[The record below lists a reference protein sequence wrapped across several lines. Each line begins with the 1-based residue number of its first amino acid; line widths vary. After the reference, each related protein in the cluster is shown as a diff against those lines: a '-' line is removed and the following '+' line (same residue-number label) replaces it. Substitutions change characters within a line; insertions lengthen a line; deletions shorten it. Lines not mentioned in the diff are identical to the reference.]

1 MLDAAFCRISGLRFI
16 ESTVETLAFKGAALA
31 KAQVVYAS
39 RIGALIIMRV
49 LWDALYR
56 NHGTK
61 A

>member
-39 RIGALIIMRV
+39 RIHSGPVDLREKEKIGEIRMS
-49 LWDALYR
+49 
-56 NHGTK
+56 
-61 A
+61 